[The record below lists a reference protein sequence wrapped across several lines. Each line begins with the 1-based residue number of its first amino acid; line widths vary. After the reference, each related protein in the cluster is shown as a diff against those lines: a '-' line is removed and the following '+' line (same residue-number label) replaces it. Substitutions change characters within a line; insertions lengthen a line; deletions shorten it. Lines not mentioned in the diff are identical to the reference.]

1 MGSKKFWSTVK
12 PFLSSKGFIHN
23 NDITIEINNKTI
35 KDKSELAQTFNSHY
49 INIVE
54 STIGKHPTKLETL
67 ASRISEKEIVATII
81 DKFKTHSSIIN
92 IKNEFRPTAD
102 LNIKAATVDQINKI
116 IRNLDAKKATGPDKI
131 PVKVV
136 KMSAYIIDKHLTNI
150 INNDLLRNSFSLDSP
165 KKASVRPI
173 FKKGK
178 RTEIGNYR
186 PVSILNC
193 FSKIYERFLH
203 NQIASFSNEFL
214 SDFISA
220 YRKG

>member
-12 PFLSSKGFIHN
+12 PSLSSKGFIHN

-67 ASRISEKEIVATII
+67 ASRISEKEIVPTII
-81 DKFKTHSSIIN
+81 GKFKNHPSIISN
-92 IKNEFRPTAD
+92 KNEFRPNAE

-116 IRNLDAKKATGPDKI
+116 INLGAKKATGPDKI

-136 KMSAYIIDKHLTNI
+136 KITSYIIDKHITNI
-150 INNDLLRNSFSLDSP
+150 INNDLLRSSFSDSA
-165 KKASVRPI
+165 KIASVRPI
-173 FKKGK
+173 FKKGG

-186 PVSILNC
+186 PV
-193 FSKIYERFLH
+193 F
-203 NQIASFSNEFL
+203 
-214 SDFISA
+214 
-220 YRKG
+220 